1 MEDDETGLRPILRDE
16 SQEALSAQLA
26 RVGSDLDLL
35 ADVLSSYPGR
45 HPQVW
50 RSAEWGKD
58 LKDLDLTCARLRRCA
73 AQLDEIA
80 QRLRLPSSS
89 KRG

>member
-1 MEDDETGLRPILRDE
+1 MEDDETGLRPILKDE
-16 SQEALSAQLA
+16 SQEAVFAQLV

-35 ADVLSSYPGR
+35 ADVLRQYPDR
-45 HPQVW
+45 HPEVW
-50 RSAEWGKD
+50 RSGEWVKD

-80 QRLRLPSSS
+80 ERLR
-89 KRG
+89 RGELRGSR